1 MIHVSQTVVVIAV
14 FFLSGRD
21 LELSVI
27 EHIGVLFNNAK
38 NRKKY
43 FQQSALSQV
52 WFSVPHPLFLDTD
65 KYLIMNF

>member
-1 MIHVSQTVVVIAV
+1 MIDVSQTVVVIAV

-27 EHIGVLFNNAK
+27 EHIGVPFNNAK

-43 FQQSALSQV
+43 F
-52 WFSVPHPLFLDTD
+52 
-65 KYLIMNF
+65 